1 VSRAPWRPLTWS
13 RAPRGASRAALVAGV
28 AVVVVGAIDSRF
40 ATRAESQTRNAG
52 RAADATHA
60 RPAHARLH
68 TACAGE
74 RPPLPDVLFYDLQ
87 SGAFPDSGHPDVA
100 VHVPPGFDAT
110 LHPGLVL
117 YFRGWNQCVASAL
130 ADSDIPCSDDGE
142 ARPALS
148 LATQIDDARVNALL
162 VAPELRFDLPSGEP
176 GQLGNPGGL
185 RALLDE
191 LFSGRLADDLGCSLD
206 VDALDRVMI
215 VSHSGGYQ
223 AAASAL
229 ALGDVPR
236 IVEVDLL
243 DSLYGADEV
252 FTGWIAGETLRFD
265 PRVDDS
271 VRFVDLYTCCG
282 GTVDRSRSM
291 AQVARDALG
300 EAGLADLLF
309 DDDGEDDLA
318 EEDLA
323 HPLVFKRVPR
333 DHSELP
339 RAYVRALVES
349 AGFEHV
355 LEPGIAQRN
364 LSPASSHSQRPK

>member
-1 VSRAPWRPLTWS
+1 VK
-13 RAPRGASRAALVAGV
+13 RGARAARGV
-28 AVVVVGAIDSRF
+28 AAAGLSIVVVGAIDARF
-40 ATRAESQTRNAG
+40 ATRAESQARNGG
-52 RAADATHA
+52 RTADA
-60 RPAHARLH
+60 AHLRRSHGRLH
-68 TACAGE
+68 SACAGE
-74 RPPLPDVLFYDLQ
+74 RAPLPDVLFYELHA
-87 SGAFPDSGHPDVA
+87 GAFPDSGHPDVA

-130 ADSDIPCSDDGE
+130 ADSDMPCSDGSDV
-142 ARPALS
+142 RPALA
-148 LATQIDDARVNALL
+148 LATQIDDAGVNALL

-185 RALLDE
+185 RAMLEE
-191 LFSGRLADDLGCSLD
+191 LFAEHLADALGCVLD

-223 AAASAL
+223 ATASAL

-243 DSLYGADEV
+243 DSLYGADDV
-252 FTGWIAGETLRFD
+252 FTEWIAGEAARFD
-265 PRVDDS
+265 PRVEDS

-309 DDDGEDDLA
+309 DDDGDEDLA

-333 DHSELP
+333 DHAELP

-355 LEPGIAQRN
+355 LEPDALQRN
-364 LSPASSHSQRPK
+364 ISPASSHSQRPK